1 MIVCRITSKG
11 VTLSILVW
19 KERTRDFRCGSG
31 ILTRNVMQTPLEV
44 QDTRRVHGDFEDLVG
59 MLY

>member
-1 MIVCRITSKG
+1 MIFDV
-11 VTLSILVW
+11 VL
-19 KERTRDFRCGSG
+19 E
-31 ILTRNVMQTPLEV
+31 LTRNVMQTPLEV